1 MNNLDAVVD
10 SDRWLCRPLCK
21 RYAVVVFST
30 ASRLPGTVAVAP
42 NRKICWAL
50 GTLINGDCEILGA
63 WSSNDEGVIPAEV
76 FGRLYDR
83 GVEYVTYAVG
93 DLAALQPAFVEA
105 YPRAVELPSI
115 ERILA
120 ASLASVRSVHR
131 PAMAHLLR
139 AAVADP
145 DAPETVAA
153 PGISSADW
161 RERYPNILERWG
173 EAVAV
178 FQPLFALPEP
188 YRRLGRSVDRT
199 AMDVQ
204 ERLMRAIHRHGP
216 FADASKAFAFVAAA
230 LQRADRQLERER
242 QARRLARDACPL
254 PSGRMGPISGRALG
268 APALA

>member
-1 MNNLDAVVD
+1 MNNVKEQTEY
-10 SDRWLCRPLCK
+10 WLGRPLCK
-21 RYAVVVFST
+21 RYSVVVFNA
-30 ASRLPGTVAVAP
+30 ASRSPVAGCAVS
-42 NRKICWAL
+42 NRTIWWAL
-50 GTLINGDCEILGA
+50 GTLINGDREILGA

-93 DLAALQPAFVEA
+93 DLPSLQPAFIEA

-115 ERILA
+115 EQSLA
-120 ASLASVRSVHR
+120 AELASVRSADR
-131 PAMAHLLR
+131 PAMSRVLR
-139 AAVADP
+139 AAMPNPSAL
-145 DAPETVAA
+145 ETVAS

-161 RERYPNILERWG
+161 RERYPKILEQWS

-188 YRRLGRSVDRT
+188 YRRLVRSVDRT

-216 FADASKAFAFVAAA
+216 FADASEAFAFVAAA
-230 LQRADRQLERER
+230 LQRADRQLDRER
-242 QARRLARDACPL
+242 QARRLAPDTCTL
-254 PSGRMGPISGRALG
+254 PSGRIAPISGRALG
-268 APALA
+268 APTLA